1 MAPHPRLRWQPGSAP
16 GYAPAQPPAHAGV
29 AAPVTPPPGLEKMM
43 LQSFCREYDIP
54 LSVAVQRLGRHRI
67 TAFGDMSFEELAL
80 ENNRTPA
87 DVMRLVTT
95 P

>member
-1 MAPHPRLRWQPGSAP
+1 
-16 GYAPAQPPAHAGV
+16 
-29 AAPVTPPPGLEKMM
+29 M